1 MQAERN
7 QELMS
12 GQTISNL
19 VRPARRPY
27 KFKSEEAR
35 ARCGTAGAAN
45 LAAYK
50 ATHPAPAFQ
59 HGLAALSRGGEIP
72 PGREALVARADRII
86 ERLASE
92 FGGPDNLTAAQCALI
107 EAIRTSL
114 IALQMAQQLLLSR
127 GLLTRRGTPCAVFET
142 VVSFQNTLCRCL
154 AAFRGEKEDEMPEPY
169 ALTEEERLAAIR
181 ELVGSA
187 DADAPLP
194 AWVSTPQEPGLD
206 VEPETIAEILED
218 SVEEVAAAEEVAGAT
233 VN

>member
-1 MQAERN
+1 MEPTEEAR
-7 QELMS
+7 LS
-12 GQTISNL
+12 SL
-19 VRPARRPY
+19 VRRPY

-35 ARCGTAGAAN
+35 ERCAVAGAAN
-45 LAAYK
+45 LATFK

-59 HGLAALSRGGEIP
+59 HGLAALSRDGVIP
-72 PGREALVARADRII
+72 PGREALVAKADRVIH
-86 ERLASE
+86 RLADE

-127 GLLTRRGTPCAVFET
+127 GLLTRRGTPRAVFET

-169 ALTEEERLAAIR
+169 APTEEERLQAIR

-194 AWVSTPQEPGLD
+194 AWVTAPTEPGLE
-206 VEPETIAEILED
+206 VEPETVAALIEE
-218 SVEEVAAAEEVAGAT
+218 STEEVAAAEEVADT
-233 VN
+233 NIN